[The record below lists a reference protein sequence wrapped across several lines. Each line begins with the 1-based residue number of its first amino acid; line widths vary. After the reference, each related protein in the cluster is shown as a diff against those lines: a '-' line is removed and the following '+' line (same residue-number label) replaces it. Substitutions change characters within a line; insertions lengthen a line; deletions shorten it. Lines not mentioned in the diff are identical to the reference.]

1 MNVLV
6 CVMPTHH
13 FSLQMNSSNDFQ
25 SNFECF
31 STHYVQDRSFF
42 YYYYCFFFFTEGRQ
56 DMQKLRTE
64 HSIDSFANCHE
75 MRIYLLGC

>member
-1 MNVLV
+1 MNMLV

-31 STHYVQDRSFF
+31 STHYVQDRSFYF
-42 YYYYCFFFFTEGRQ
+42 LFFIFFLQRE
-56 DMQKLRTE
+56 DRTCK
-64 HSIDSFANCHE
+64 N
-75 MRIYLLGC
+75 LGLSTALTVLQTAMK

>member
-1 MNVLV
+1 MNMLV

-42 YYYYCFFFFTEGRQ
+42 YYYYCFFFFLQRE
-56 DMQKLRTE
+56 DRTCK
-64 HSIDSFANCHE
+64 N
-75 MRIYLLGC
+75 LGLSTALTVLQTAMK